1 MSQPDNHV
9 LCCAC
14 CHMGRCLVAG
24 SKVDLANGKEDLV
37 VFPYWQLPVIVQKL
51 EPVHLHSL
59 AIIL

>member
-1 MSQPDNHV
+1 
-9 LCCAC
+9 
-14 CHMGRCLVAG
+14 MGRCLVAG